1 MSVFLGTVEN
11 KVDRKGRVSVPA
23 GFRAVLV
30 NQGFSGIVA
39 YPSLREDGGAI
50 EGCGMEYMQRI
61 SASVGRLDL
70 FSEEQESLA
79 ALIFASAHQLPWDSE
94 GRVLLPQELIDHA
107 GITDRIA
114 FVGRGETFQM
124 WEPARFAA
132 HRQALIERARRER
145 PSLRL
150 DPQGGQGGA
159 Q

>member
-11 KVDRKGRVSVPA
+11 KIDRKGRVSVPA
-23 GFRAVLV
+23 SFRAVLV
-30 NQGFSGIVA
+30 NQGFAGLVA

-79 ALIFASAHQLPWDSE
+79 ALIFASAHPLPWDSE
-94 GRVLLPQELIDHA
+94 GRILLPQELIEHA
-107 GITDRIA
+107 GITDRVA

-132 HRQALIERARRER
+132 HRTALLERARRER
-145 PSLRL
+145 LTLKIES
-150 DPQGGQGGA
+150 QGGPR
-159 Q
+159 